1 MGDDRRWMYDGWNI
15 NQAHSD
21 EWIAKSNDFI
31 NRAFSLSTI
40 DKIRCPCKCK
50 NAKLFDKFTVSI
62 YAVRVQIFIKLGFP
76 PPAHQVWV
84 MITGGCMITG
94 TSSMLRIIFGGYIA
108 AES

>member
-40 DKIRCPCKCK
+40 NKIRCPCSKCQ
-50 NAKLFDKFTVSI
+50 NAKLLDKVTVSKHLCRNGFVP
-62 YAVRVQIFIKLGFP
+62 YYETYFLLLSCTFSRLLSVAVAAYLLFI
-76 PPAHQVWV
+76 
-84 MITGGCMITG
+84 C
-94 TSSMLRIIFGGYIA
+94 
-108 AES
+108 